1 MIRHLANF
9 ATPLHAIV
17 QRTSFRWTE
26 IEDKA
31 YEALKIMLTQA
42 PIVQPPDW
50 TKPFHVFVDAS
61 DIAIRQWVNIC

>member
-1 MIRHLANF
+1 MIWHLPDF
-9 ATPLHAIV
+9 ATPLHAAIH
-17 QRTSFRWTE
+17 RTLFQWTE

-50 TKPFHVFVDAS
+50 ARPFQHTEP
-61 DIAIRQWVNIC
+61 N